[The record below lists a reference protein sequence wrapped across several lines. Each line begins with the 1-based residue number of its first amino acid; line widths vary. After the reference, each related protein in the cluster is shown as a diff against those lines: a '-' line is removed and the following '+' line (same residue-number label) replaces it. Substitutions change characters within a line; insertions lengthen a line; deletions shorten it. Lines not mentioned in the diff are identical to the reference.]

1 MPTYYVRPDGNDA
14 NTGLGSSASQAWQ
27 TITKAVGATGITS
40 GDTVYVAPGTY
51 RSATGFT
58 IATSYTSPTQLLADP
73 TAAQFSG
80 IQAGPVRLSVFTPI
94 DTSAGTTATV
104 LGGTTNNLTIRDFE
118 IQAYTG
124 KGISI
129 TGSVGIVIERCVL
142 FGASASGKAGIEVVS
157 TAGNTLGTA
166 NQITRNIVYGFQ
178 DGVSA
183 YHSTNDGLTGYY
195 VYIRNNYIC
204 GCTRYGLL
212 LANSA
217 NPTGTIVYGTHII
230 TNNVFACIGNVGIRD
245 GSINNVLQI
254 AITCANNLFLNCVI
268 ATETLFGTIGIT
280 QTNTRIINCGSN
292 GAYPI
297 GATVQTTGIP
307 GIDVGQGYL
316 HNLTSLQF
324 GSTLAGGPNA
334 GFGVTTNA
342 LTTDLYNVPWA
353 STTPDAGAITY
364 RPLATLTPTYQP
376 IERNESIYTVA
387 QGSTSQTIELYLGST
402 GLTPTTTGLV
412 AHYVR
417 SKSAPVQIPLVA
429 QTPTGSWV
437 SGGFCEISAST
448 VPGLYRLDVP
458 NGAFA
463 DGAENVT
470 IYVRGAAGS
479 NGAVVDVSMSYPVTA
494 QMVRMG
500 PYKLISNHM
509 GADNPLEVLKG
520 VQAPVDVQLV
530 DNSGGGIDITGA
542 TVTAKVYNA
551 SSQLIDTYTCTP
563 TYALDGRCS
572 FNLDTTVTDNSGHYT
587 VTVTRQVGGNIVVFG
602 PLRCLVRAN

>member
-14 NTGLGSSASQAWQ
+14 NSGLGSSASQAWQ

-80 IQAGPVRLSVFTPI
+80 IQAGPVRLSVFSPT

-104 LGGTTNNLTIRDFE
+104 LGGTTNNIIISDFE
-118 IQAYTG
+118 IYAYTG
-124 KGISI
+124 FGISI
-129 TGSVGIVIERCVL
+129 TGSAGIVIQRCVF
-142 FGASASGKAGIEVVS
+142 FGASALNKCAIQILSS
-157 TAGNTLGTA
+157 SGNTLSTA
-166 NQITRNIVYGFQ
+166 NRIIRNIMYGFR
-178 DGVSA
+178 DGINSF
-183 YHSTNDGLTGYY
+183 HNTNDGLTGYY
-195 VYIRNNYIC
+195 IFVQDNFIC
-204 GCTRYGLL
+204 GCTRYGII
-212 LANSA
+212 LAQISNVTS
-217 NPTGTIVYGTHII
+217 GTVHGTHVI
-230 TNNVFACIGNVGIRD
+230 TNNF
-245 GSINNVLQI
+245 
-254 AITCANNLFLNCVI
+254 ITCCFDSGIADSSNNNISTVSITYANNLIVNCT
-268 ATETLFGTIGIT
+268 AAAQFFTGPAGTTNI
-280 QTNTRIINCGSN
+280 NTRYVNCSVSGNHSV
-292 GAYPI
+292 

-307 GIDVGQGYL
+307 GIDIGQGYL

-334 GFGVTTNA
+334 GYGTTTNA
-342 LTTDLYNVPWA
+342 LTTDLYDVPWA
-353 STTPDAGAITY
+353 SATPDAGAITY

-376 IERNESIYTVA
+376 IERNESVYTVA
-387 QGSTSQTIELYLGST
+387 QGSTSQTIELYLGVT

-429 QTPTGSWV
+429 QTPTGSWI
-437 SGGFCEISAST
+437 SGGFCQISASN

-458 NGAFA
+458 DAAFA
-463 DGAENVT
+463 QGAENVT

-551 SSQLIDTYTCTP
+551 SSQLIDTYTCIS

>member
-1 MPTYYVRPDGNDA
+1 MATYYVRPDGNDS
-14 NTGLGSSASQAWQ
+14 NTGLGSTAAQAWQ
-27 TITKAVGATGITS
+27 TITKAVGATGIAS
-40 GDTVYVAPGTY
+40 GDTLYVAPGTY

-58 IATSYTSPTQLLADP
+58 IATAYTSPTQMLADP
-73 TAAQFSG
+73 TGAQFSG
-80 IQAGPVRLSVFTPI
+80 IPAGPVRLSVFSPT
-94 DTSAGTTATV
+94 DTSVGTSATV
-104 LGGTTNNLTIRDFE
+104 LSGTTNNLTIRGFE
-118 IQAYTG
+118 IQGFTG
-124 KGISI
+124 SGISI
-129 TGSVGIVIERCVL
+129 SAISNTIIEQCVAFGAQTSNQAGILIVISNVNTNATRVQIRNCIVIGFNNGVCL
-142 FGASASGKAGIEVVS
+142 RPTMASGSAGFGDIYECLCIGQNQDGIIVGDVGNQFIPIFGTTYNVYNNTVVGSTRNGVNSCINSPAQVIHVNNLLLNCIIGFRSAGGGISAIYTNNRVINSTTAGINTGVTGNS
-157 TAGNTLGTA
+157 TA
-166 NQITRNIVYGFQ
+166 
-178 DGVSA
+178 
-183 YHSTNDGLTGYY
+183 
-195 VYIRNNYIC
+195 
-204 GCTRYGLL
+204 
-212 LANSA
+212 
-217 NPTGTIVYGTHII
+217 
-230 TNNVFACIGNVGIRD
+230 
-245 GSINNVLQI
+245 
-254 AITCANNLFLNCVI
+254 
-268 ATETLFGTIGIT
+268 
-280 QTNTRIINCGSN
+280 
-292 GAYPI
+292 
-297 GATVQTTGIP
+297 GIP
-307 GIDVGQGYL
+307 GIDVGQGLL

-324 GSTLAGGPNA
+324 GGSNIGSPNTS
-334 GFGVTTNA
+334 FGITGLSA
-342 LTTDLYNVPWA
+342 FDLFNVGW
-353 STTPDAGAITY
+353 SGTSPDAGAITY

-387 QGSTSQTIELYLGST
+387 QGSTSQTIELYLGVT
-402 GLTPTTTGLV
+402 GLIQTTTGLV

-494 QMVRMG
+494 LMVRMG

-520 VQAPVDVQLV
+520 VQAPVDLQLV
-530 DNSGGGIDITGA
+530 DNSGGGVDITGA
-542 TVTAKVYNA
+542 TVTAKIYNA

>member
-27 TITKAVGATGITS
+27 TITKAVGATGIAS

-58 IATSYTSPTQLLADP
+58 IATAYTLPTSMLADP
-73 TAAQFSG
+73 TGAQFSG
-80 IQAGPVRLSVFTPI
+80 IPAGPVRLSVFSPT
-94 DTSAGTTATV
+94 DTSAGTTGTV
-104 LGGTTNNLTIRDFE
+104 LTGTTNNLTISDFE

-124 KGISI
+124 YGIFIS
-129 TGSVGIVIERCVL
+129 GAVGIVIQRCVF
-142 FGASASGKAGIEVVS
+142 FGASGNNTAAIRLISF
-157 TAGNTLGTA
+157 AGNTISTA
-166 NQITRNIVYGFQ
+166 NRIIRNIIFGFR
-178 DGVSA
+178 DGIVPF
-183 YHSTNDGLTGYY
+183 HNTNDGVTGYY
-195 VYIRNNYIC
+195 VFLQGNFIC
-204 GCTRYGLL
+204 GCTRSGILL
-212 LANSA
+212 SNIDNVFSTNAR
-217 NPTGTIVYGTHII
+217 GTHII
-230 TNNVFACIGNVGIRD
+230 TNNVFAHCFDTGITD
-245 GSINNVLQI
+245 SGANDVTQI
-254 AITCANNLFLNCVI
+254 AITCANNLYLNCGT
-268 ATETLFGTIGIT
+268 ATRTWAGVNGTT
-280 QTNTRIINCGSN
+280 QVNSRIINCANNGSYP
-292 GAYPI
+292 GANQ
-297 GATVQTTGIP
+297 QTTGFP
-307 GIDVGQGYL
+307 GIDIGQGYL

-334 GFGVTTNA
+334 GYGTTTNA
-342 LTTDLYNVPWA
+342 LTTDLFNVPWA

-376 IERNESIYTVA
+376 IERNESVYTVA

-402 GLTPTTTGLV
+402 GLTQTTTGLV

-417 SKSAPVQIPLVA
+417 SKSAPVQILLVA

-463 DGAENVT
+463 NGAENVT

-520 VQAPVDVQLV
+520 VQAPVDLQLV
-530 DNSGGGIDITGA
+530 DNSGGGVDITGA
-542 TVTAKVYNA
+542 TVTAKIYNA